1 MAKRQ
6 PKGLGDTIEKI
17 TEVTGIKKVVETFS
31 EATGIDC
38 RCDARKE
45 KLNALYPN
53 FKIANCLDQ
62 HDYDFLKEFYST
74 NQLLTLTTKY
84 ILNSIYLKVFSVNL
98 EIEGCDSCWRDYT
111 SNLKI
116 IFDAYTETK

>member
-1 MAKRQ
+1 MAKR
-6 PKGLGDTIEKI
+6 KGLGDTIEKI
-17 TEVTGIKKVVETFS
+17 TEVIGIKKVVETFS
-31 EATGIDC
+31 DVTGIDC
-38 RCDARKE
+38 RCDERKQ

-53 FKIANCLDQ
+53 FKIANCLDT
-62 HDYDFLKEFYST
+62 HDYDFLKEFYES

-84 ILNSIYLKVFSVNL
+84 ILNAIYLKVFSVNL

>member
-6 PKGLGDTIEKI
+6 TKGLGDTIEKI
-17 TEVTGIKKVVETFS
+17 TAVTGIKKAVETFS

-38 RCDARKE
+38 GCDKRKD

-53 FKIANCLDQ
+53 FKIAGCLDA
-62 HDYDFLKEFYST
+62 HDHEFLKEFYST

-84 ILNSIYLKVFSVNL
+84 ILNTIYLKVFGVNL
-98 EIEGCDSCWRDYT
+98 EIEGCPSCWRDYT

-116 IFDAYTETK
+116 IFDAYTEAE

>member
-17 TEVTGIKKVVETFS
+17 TAATGIKKAVETFS
-31 EATGIDC
+31 AATGIDC
-38 RCDARKE
+38 GCNERKE

-62 HDYDFLKEFYST
+62 HDHEFLKEFYNS

-84 ILNSIYLKVFSVNL
+84 ILNSIYLKIFGVNL
-98 EIEGCDSCWRDYT
+98 EIEGCQSCWRDYT

-116 IFDAYTETK
+116 IFDAYTETE